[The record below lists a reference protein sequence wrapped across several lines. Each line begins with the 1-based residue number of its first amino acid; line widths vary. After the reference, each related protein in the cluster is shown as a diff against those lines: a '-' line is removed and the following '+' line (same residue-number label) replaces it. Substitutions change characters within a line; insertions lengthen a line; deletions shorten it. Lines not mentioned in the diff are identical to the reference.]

1 LFLFTLAREV
11 KVLLYLVMQ
20 ETPQSSDSV
29 TEDHSDAGD
38 TISMLGVEEM
48 YAERKIREDR
58 EAKRRALRDRVRDLE
73 MRLRYAPPGEL
84 KLCRQELESAQADLN
99 LFDRGPSVAPEV
111 EPEMDM
117 GR

>member
-1 LFLFTLAREV
+1 MDKQALNLDNANDE
-11 KVLLYLVMQ
+11 
-20 ETPQSSDSV
+20 
-29 TEDHSDAGD
+29 HSEAGD

-48 YAERKIREDR
+48 YLERKLCEDR

-73 MRLRYAPPGEL
+73 MRLRYASPGEL
-84 KLCRQELESAQADLN
+84 NLCRHELEVAQGEMN
-99 LFDRGPSVAPEV
+99 LFDRAPSVAREV